1 MKKTLSILLLC
12 SLALPMHSIAS
23 GKKQKSKKTSRITL
37 KQKGLSGEW
46 ILTYIEHLDVHK
58 DFKQDH
64 IPSIQFDAS
73 LKNLSGNDGCNTFA
87 RPIKIEGNKIICF
100 GPFIGTLKACEG
112 SADQKFMDA
121 LKKINSYAMPD
132 DETLDL
138 IAGDIGVLQFSR
150 KK

>member
-1 MKKTLSILLLC
+1 MKKILSILLLC
-12 SLALPMHSIAS
+12 SLSLPVKCIAS
-23 GKKQKSKKTSRITL
+23 VKKKKAKKVHLTSQKN
-37 KQKGLSGEW
+37 KGLSGVW
-46 ILTYIEHLDVHK
+46 VLTYIEHTDMNTA
-58 DFKQDH
+58 FKKDH

-73 LKNLSGNDGCNTFA
+73 LKLLSGNDGCNSFS
-87 RPIKIEGNKIICF
+87 RSIKIDGNKIVYLGQF
-100 GPFIGTLKACEG
+100 LTTLMACEG
-112 SADQKFMDA
+112 IADQKFMDA